1 MNDVDIQQ
9 ILDELWGATILDT
22 QLDILKDNMK
32 FILQIIDDGAIKE
45 IKLEFI
51 DVSAFYYVKDDEN
64 LRFEFYN
71 REKVEFLEL
80 TTIYYQD
87 SNMSK
92 VKLDLL
98 DEEEWGSKY
107 STGINIVMEIWDS
120 ILLIEARE
128 MSLNEQLINLKM

>member
-22 QLDILKDNMK
+22 QLDILNDNMK

-87 SNMSK
+87 SNLSK

>member
-51 DVSAFYYVKDDEN
+51 DVSAFYYVKDEEN

>member
-98 DEEEWGSKY
+98 DEKEWGSKY

-120 ILLIEARE
+120 VLLVEARQI
-128 MSLNEQLINLKM
+128 SLNEQLINLKM

>member
-120 ILLIEARE
+120 VLLVEARQI
-128 MSLNEQLINLKM
+128 SLNEQLINLKM

>member
-22 QLDILKDNMK
+22 QLDILNDSMK

-87 SNMSK
+87 SNLSK

-120 ILLIEARE
+120 VLLVEARGI
-128 MSLNEQLINLKM
+128 SLNEQLINLKM